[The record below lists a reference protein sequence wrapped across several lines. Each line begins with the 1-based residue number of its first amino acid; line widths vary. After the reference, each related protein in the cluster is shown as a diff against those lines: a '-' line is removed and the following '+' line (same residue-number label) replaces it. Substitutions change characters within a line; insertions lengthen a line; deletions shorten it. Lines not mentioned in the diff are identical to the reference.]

1 MNKKFTKILK
11 NESGA
16 ILLIVLVVSLTVSLI
31 GATLFV
37 LYFNVLTTSQ
47 IELYR
52 SQALYLAEA
61 GIAKTI
67 NMLRYQAGS
76 PAPGLAAN
84 QIISQTALGEGYF
97 EVFGD
102 LAESTITAIGSSHG
116 VKRSIQLKY
125 NAF

>member
-1 MNKKFTKILK
+1 MNKKINKILK
-11 NESGA
+11 NEDGA
-16 ILLIVLVVSLTVSLI
+16 ILLIVLIVSLTVSLI

-37 LYFNVLTTSQ
+37 LYYNVFTASQ
-47 IELYR
+47 LELYR

-67 NMLRYQAGS
+67 NMLRYSAGS
-76 PAPGLAAN
+76 LAPGLAPN
-84 QIISQTALGEGYF
+84 QIIGKTVLGEGYY

-102 LAESTITAIGSSHG
+102 LAESTITAVGTSHG
-116 VKRSIQLKY
+116 VQRKIQLKY

>member
-1 MNKKFTKILK
+1 MIRALK
-11 NESGA
+11 NKNGA

-37 LYFNVLTTSQ
+37 LYYNVLTSSQ

-52 SQALYLAEA
+52 AQALYLAEA

-67 NMLRYQAGS
+67 NMLKNQAGAIIPS
-76 PAPGLAAN
+76 PTN
-84 QIISQTALGEGYF
+84 QIIPQTKLGEGSY

-102 LAESTITAIGSSHG
+102 MAESTMLSVGTSHG
-116 VKRSIQLKY
+116 VQRKIQLKY